1 MHRIQAVADKSGK
14 RTGKYIAD
22 LIANNCF
29 RHTGITCADPMAMDW
44 AKSRPTASTAEET
57 CTEQQEIHWCSGA
70 TSVHSEGKTRLGVF
84 TDGSALATATDW
96 LAHGGWG
103 MFITAGSSM
112 NAGGHLLGHPVT
124 SYRAEVRA
132 MVAAVVRARVP
143 VCIVSDC
150 SSAVTTLQRMRAD
163 GGNKQVWPANDDCLD
178 FWEIISEHLLKWPP
192 GTHDAQWVPGH
203 LDADEKKLQR
213 QQFLEAGGPLEW
225 IEGNIQ
231 ADILAGKG
239 SCLLAP
245 PPELLTRERL
255 ALATTRNFQRM
266 AVHILAIFR
275 GHLKEGNE
283 DGHEAE
289 WEDAYL
295 GFNDET
301 PDAWQLALE
310 SELLDE
316 VMAADALQNGPH

>member
-1 MHRIQAVADKSGK
+1 MSIVGSGTRRYTSLECKQGSKARNPYLEKMHRIQAVADKNGK

-143 VCIVSDC
+143 VCTSPT
-150 SSAVTTLQRMRAD
+150 AVRR
-163 GGNKQVWPANDDCLD
+163 
-178 FWEIISEHLLKWPP
+178 
-192 GTHDAQWVPGH
+192 
-203 LDADEKKLQR
+203 
-213 QQFLEAGGPLEW
+213 
-225 IEGNIQ
+225 
-231 ADILAGKG
+231 
-239 SCLLAP
+239 
-245 PPELLTRERL
+245 
-255 ALATTRNFQRM
+255 
-266 AVHILAIFR
+266 
-275 GHLKEGNE
+275 
-283 DGHEAE
+283 
-289 WEDAYL
+289 
-295 GFNDET
+295 
-301 PDAWQLALE
+301 
-310 SELLDE
+310 
-316 VMAADALQNGPH
+316 